1 VLLGFLYRGARI
13 GHLGSWYLELTWINL
28 FPFSLGVSY
37 SPTFCDVVITCP
49 LALIINTIFYSW
61 FKGYALFSW
70 CLLSW
75 WQQWWLQIE
84 VLWWWWWS
92 LQWLIGKSVSSCFG
106 HHFLKTFVL
115 LLRSSI
121 WFKKHLWDCK
131 GEILLCFITYV
142 SWKKYLWIHGWE
154 ISFCFVYLRELKKN
168 HLWTHKC
175 AISFFLLFLCESK
188 KPSVQYQLF
197 SSPMWMKKP
206 TCGPVIM
213 QPFFYIMCV
222 KKTSCGSTSVEYSFL
237 SSFIGVRKSLAS
249 SQGSNVLSCL
259 FILLW
264 LWPSCC
270 SQCNFWHWSSCWF
283 FVRVYVQ

>member
-1 VLLGFLYRGARI
+1 
-13 GHLGSWYLELTWINL
+13 
-28 FPFSLGVSY
+28 
-37 SPTFCDVVITCP
+37 
-49 LALIINTIFYSW
+49 
-61 FKGYALFSW
+61 LFSW

-115 LLRSSI
+115 LLWSSI

-249 SQGSNVLSCL
+249 SQGSNILSCL

-283 FVRVYVQ
+283 FVRVYVQSFVIIFSLNRKMGIFKFLGFFAYWNWNRQLWNQDSKLVQFQIKFQFSKVLGCFAYWDRNWRLWNR